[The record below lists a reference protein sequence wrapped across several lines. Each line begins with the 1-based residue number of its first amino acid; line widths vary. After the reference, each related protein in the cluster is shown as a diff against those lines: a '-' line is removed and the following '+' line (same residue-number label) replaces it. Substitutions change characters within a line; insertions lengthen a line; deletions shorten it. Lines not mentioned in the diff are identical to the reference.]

1 METNAAQYNLT
12 GCAIMTPHHNI
23 VVVEGG
29 PKNMRKYKRL
39 MLQRIKWDEK
49 GESASASL
57 YSCCQLLSA
66 VVSCSKPPVRA
77 VGRP

>member
-1 METNAAQYNLT
+1 MT

-39 MLQRIKWDEK
+39 MLQRINWNEK
-49 GESASASL
+49 GKANHTGVGP
-57 YSCCQLLSA
+57 LL
-66 VVSCSKPPVRA
+66 
-77 VGRP
+77 